1 MMAKATEIILAVMQ
15 EVQAVGK
22 TGRNTNQNYN
32 FRGIDAVIN
41 AVGPALRKHGGFIV
55 PNVLERES
63 EIQPTKA
70 GGSINMVRLRISFS
84 IQGTEGEPVT
94 GVVAAEASDTGDKA
108 TAKAMSVGLR
118 TFLLQLLAL
127 PTDETDP
134 DSFSYELGQAA
145 PKKAR
150 DWAAEISAV
159 KDAAAARQLYNEA
172 RTHQAPAQIMEQIIA
187 LGKKLG
193 QPGK

>member
-1 MMAKATEIILAVMQ
+1 MAKATEIILAVMQ

-22 TGRNTNQNYN
+22 TGRNINQNYN

-63 EIQPTKA
+63 EIQPTKN
-70 GGSINMVRLRISFS
+70 GGSINMVRLMISFS
-84 IQGTEGEPVT
+84 IQGTEGDPVT

-127 PTDETDP
+127 PTDEPDP
-134 DSFSYELGQAA
+134 DTFSYELGQAA
-145 PKKAR
+145 AKKTR
-150 DWAAEISAV
+150 DWAAELKTV

-172 RTHQAPAQIMEQIIA
+172 RTHQAPAAVMQQIID
-187 LGKKLG
+187 LGQSFG